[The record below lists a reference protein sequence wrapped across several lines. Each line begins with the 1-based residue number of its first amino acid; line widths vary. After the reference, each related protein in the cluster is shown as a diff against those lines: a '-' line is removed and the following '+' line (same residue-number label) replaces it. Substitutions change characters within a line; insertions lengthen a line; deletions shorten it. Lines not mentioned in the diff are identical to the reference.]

1 MRKYKQIPKLSSQS
15 PVYRTNLSTQPSDRP
30 FNLISKDSLDSDSES
45 LPQAIKF
52 QSETEDHI
60 QNEDM
65 EPDSLEEDS
74 PDNLSEIGEAG
85 SGKAA
90 QRPNREHLAEGGGV
104 NHSQPQVEDK
114 YSDLRYDPN
123 WKNKKEEE
131 QPLTVEALPG
141 SADSSSE
148 NLPLAPLYPSREPSL
163 RQPSEKGSEKR
174 SAPSETS
181 LLGSEFLSPDYESDP
196 RQNESFSELSDSDK
210 EEKSSDLSQYPKSSS
225 SHNEVFLP
233 GSLGR
238 RRRKSKQYFVEKNKL
253 TLGLPTPK
261 TDSYLQLHNKKRGD
275 TRLEQISY
283 TIKRTGTTTTVQNDK
298 EVENTSVEL
307 EDKWHQ
313 RAKQLKNYQENLSQ
327 YEDTRS
333 GNVPRG
339 QSSDTANG
347 QQPSKRTAKDRGRK
361 QRKHQHG
368 LKSLGTKE
376 LVISPKNQ
384 NNPLQQPQDQRQTMG
399 ASAKYEPAAHM
410 NAFNTNLQDSRTLTH
425 SPKVTLDTFVPPK
438 KAFDKTLYKNS
449 VSGMNTNKKSKHR
462 QKEKK
467 RFLYQQEPIY
477 MLSDMDLHDFNE
489 LSSRHV
495 RGPQSDYDK
504 NTHRTTK
511 TKKPSKKPQAE
522 TKYKNIEML
531 WKLHSFSDMEPARAS
546 PDSRLAQIM
555 EQHQQAL
562 VQLAEVQPSEGSL
575 ASTTLPPIL
584 SRVESESQL
593 NSERSH
599 SYQTKMARSNSEGYL
614 LQLERRKK
622 HRKRSSTKSSKL
634 KGYQKRD
641 VKLGGLGP
649 DFESVRD
656 KMQKLMQQKEY
667 AKQVKENNMKTLSAL
682 SKVQSEKPESK
693 SAISRQKALEY
704 AKTIPKPK
712 PPNLVDQAAKKN
724 KNTRNSKKEGLLP
737 DISLLEILQSRHE
750 REKQA
755 VAAFKV
761 LHIV

>member
-1 MRKYKQIPKLSSQS
+1 MSAYTRNGALPSLLFLLPRRVGAAGPEHPEPGSPAPPSSGSAGPAAPSERQDVGHGLQAAAGGAGAAAGARAAEVAGPGARPPNSAGRMRKYKQIPKLSSQS

-233 GSLGR
+233 GSRGR

-313 RAKQLKNYQENLSQ
+313 RAKQLK
-327 YEDTRS
+327 
-333 GNVPRG
+333 
-339 QSSDTANG
+339 
-347 QQPSKRTAKDRGRK
+347 
-361 QRKHQHG
+361 
-368 LKSLGTKE
+368 
-376 LVISPKNQ
+376 
-384 NNPLQQPQDQRQTMG
+384 
-399 ASAKYEPAAHM
+399 
-410 NAFNTNLQDSRTLTH
+410 
-425 SPKVTLDTFVPPK
+425 VTC
-438 KAFDKTLYKNS
+438 
-449 VSGMNTNKKSKHR
+449 
-462 QKEKK
+462 
-467 RFLYQQEPIY
+467 
-477 MLSDMDLHDFNE
+477 
-489 LSSRHV
+489 
-495 RGPQSDYDK
+495 
-504 NTHRTTK
+504 
-511 TKKPSKKPQAE
+511 
-522 TKYKNIEML
+522 
-531 WKLHSFSDMEPARAS
+531 
-546 PDSRLAQIM
+546 
-555 EQHQQAL
+555 
-562 VQLAEVQPSEGSL
+562 
-575 ASTTLPPIL
+575 
-584 SRVESESQL
+584 
-593 NSERSH
+593 
-599 SYQTKMARSNSEGYL
+599 
-614 LQLERRKK
+614 
-622 HRKRSSTKSSKL
+622 
-634 KGYQKRD
+634 
-641 VKLGGLGP
+641 
-649 DFESVRD
+649 
-656 KMQKLMQQKEY
+656 
-667 AKQVKENNMKTLSAL
+667 
-682 SKVQSEKPESK
+682 
-693 SAISRQKALEY
+693 
-704 AKTIPKPK
+704 
-712 PPNLVDQAAKKN
+712 
-724 KNTRNSKKEGLLP
+724 
-737 DISLLEILQSRHE
+737 
-750 REKQA
+750 
-755 VAAFKV
+755 
-761 LHIV
+761 